1 MNNFQSTSR
10 IALLLSYLVKWILK
24 KNPNP
29 GCLIFF
35 AVGGGGAGEGVAD
48 GAIGWAGTGQAE
60 EIKSKTRIILE
71 NINTL
76 YGT

>member
-29 GCLIFF
+29 GCLIFLRW
-35 AVGGGGAGEGVAD
+35 GGGGGGVGD

-60 EIKSKTRIILE
+60 RDKISNKNYPTK